1 MATEIE
7 RLREELKRGGYLR
20 RYLEATGRQI
30 LPGGQL
36 RCPNPSAHANGDAKP
51 SAHLYE
57 DASGDRVKCFACG
70 GSWDIFSL
78 VEMDKGTD
86 FMGALE
92 FLAEFFGLSF
102 PRRAK
107 RRRDAAKAKTP
118 ATPTREPGP
127 SANTA
132 TASAPATATDAA
144 AKDTAKENDTQ
155 TTKEAANGET
165 ARPESAQKF
174 LDDCAARIGN
184 AKYFEKRGV
193 SLATAKR
200 LGCGY
205 DPAHYFPSLHERRR
219 AVVFPAAGG
228 WAARAVDV
236 KAHSF
241 LRGMVGGSSFNL
253 EALEA
258 ADATSAVF
266 IVEGQFDALSIEEVG
281 GHALALGGVQHVEE
295 LVERVRRKPPS
306 CALIVALDRE
316 DNAQKAAVVRKAAER
331 LAAEL
336 REAGAFVADF
346 DEPLFNAHDA
356 NDALLADREAFKNAV
371 EYAVFSASEQYVR
384 RDEPCDGEDA
394 DAQNHDATSRPGPW
408 AAKTISFA
416 ALPEP
421 KPEEENE
428 RALFKRGYL
437 RKGHALCLVSCAGVG
452 KSVISLQ
459 LALAWS
465 LGKPCLGLEPVR
477 PLRIAVFTFEDDAE
491 DNASFR
497 RDYRAGF
504 RREGWSDA
512 EIDAALAAVEFIE
525 LGGRTDEAFAEALAE
540 IQREK
545 QRDLYIVNPLGD
557 IMDEYDI
564 SDNAEAKHFFKKI
577 LDPVIKGE
585 RDPFTSCAL
594 VLVSHTGKAPKN
606 SSDRSNFLRGI
617 FAQYDAAGSAALMN
631 WTRASLLIAPTSEA
645 GNFVLLGAKRQARLG
660 WRDADGKPTNERY
673 ISYSPDIKFWI
684 PTPEA
689 DVRRLTA
696 DGSGKSRPAVDPA
709 QDAAT
714 LAATLRSLTSGIS
727 SVEARQR
734 AQDMFGQKRG
744 NAAFAKIAQTPRA
757 FNVAVTKN
765 GRTVYYGGMGLGL
778 GVDEKNAPPEVEGL
792 DDDFEADI

>member
-7 RLREELKRGGYLR
+7 RLREELKRGYLR

-30 LPGGQL
+30 LPGGQV

-78 VEMDKGTD
+78 VEMDQGTD
-86 FMGALE
+86 FIGALE
-92 FLAEFFGLSF
+92 YLADFFGLAF

-107 RRRDAAKAKTP
+107 RRRDAAKTKT
-118 ATPTREPGP
+118 TPTREQGP
-127 SANTA
+127 NASTA
-132 TASAPATATDAA
+132 TASSPTTATDTATASENNA
-144 AKDTAKENDTQ
+144 AKNADEAIE
-155 TTKEAANGET
+155 EAA
-165 ARPESAQKF
+165 RPKGAQEY
-174 LDDCAARIGN
+174 LDTCAARIEETD
-184 AKYFEKRGV
+184 YFGKRGV

-241 LRGMVGGSSFNL
+241 LKGLKGGSAFNL
-253 EALEA
+253 EALDQ

-266 IVEGQFDALSIEEVG
+266 IVEGQFDALSIEDVG

-295 LVERVRRKPPS
+295 LVQRVRRNPPG
-306 CALIVALDRE
+306 CALIIALDRE
-316 DNAQKAAVVRKAAER
+316 DNPQKAANVAKAAKR
-331 LAAEL
+331 LAEEL
-336 REAGAFVADF
+336 RGAGAFVADF
-346 DEPLFNAHDA
+346 NDPIFSAHDA
-356 NDALLADREAFKNAV
+356 NDALLADRAAFKNSV
-371 EYAVFSASEQYVR
+371 KYAVFYASERYVL
-384 RDEPCDGEDA
+384 RDEPQDGD
-394 DAQNHDATSRPGPW
+394 DATTQKDHATPKPGPW

-416 ALPEP
+416 DLPEP
-421 KPEEENE
+421 MPEEENA

-477 PLRIAVFTFEDDAE
+477 PLKIGVFTFEDDVE

-497 RDYRAGF
+497 RDYREGF

-525 LGGRTDEAFAEALAE
+525 LGGKTDEAFAEALAE
-540 IQREK
+540 IQLEK
-545 QRDLYIVNPLGD
+545 PRDLYIVNPLGD

-564 SDNAEAKHFFKKI
+564 SDNSEAKHFFKRV
-577 LDPVIKGE
+577 LDPVIKGA
-585 RDPFTSCAL
+585 RDPRTSCAL
-594 VLVSHTGKAPKN
+594 VLVSHTGKAPKT
-606 SSDRSNFLRGI
+606 SGDRANFMRGI

-696 DGSGKSRPAVDPA
+696 DGSGKSSRPAVDPA

-714 LAATLRSLTSGIS
+714 FAGTLRSLTSGIS

-734 AQDMFGQKRG
+734 AQDMLGQKRG
-744 NAAFAKIAQTPRA
+744 NAAFAKIAQTPSA
-757 FNVAVTKN
+757 FNVAVEKI
-765 GRTVYYGGMGLGL
+765 GRTIFYGGVALGI
-778 GVDEKNAPPEVEGL
+778 GVDGKSAPPGVEGL
-792 DDDFEADI
+792 DDDFEANL

>member
-1 MATEIE
+1 MATDLDK
-7 RLREELKRGGYLR
+7 LREQLKCGGYFR
-20 RYLEATGRQI
+20 RYLEETGRHI
-30 LPGGQL
+30 LNGGQL
-36 RCPNPSAHANGDAKP
+36 RCPNQAAHANGDKKP

-57 DASGDRVKCFACG
+57 DSTGDRVKCFGCG
-70 GSWDIFSL
+70 ESWDIFKL
-78 VEMDKGTD
+78 AQLDEGVD
-86 FMGALE
+86 FMGAIE
-92 FLAEFFGLSF
+92 SLAKRFGLQY

-107 RRRDAAKAKTP
+107 RRPNA
-118 ATPTREPGP
+118 
-127 SANTA
+127 A
-132 TASAPATATDAA
+132 TAEQGESKPKPVED
-144 AKDTAKENDTQ
+144 KSS
-155 TTKEAANGET
+155 GET
-165 ARPESAQKF
+165 TRPEVAQKY

-184 AKYFEKRGV
+184 TKYFSSRGV

-205 DPAHYFPSLHERRR
+205 DPSHYFPSLHERRH

-228 WAARAVDV
+228 WAARAIDI

-241 LRGMVGGSSFNL
+241 MRGMVGGSSFNF

-281 GHALALGGVQHVEE
+281 GHALALGGVQHIEE
-295 LVERVRRKPPS
+295 LVKRVRRKLPN

-316 DNAQKAAVVRKAAER
+316 DNPQKAAVVRKAAER
-331 LAAEL
+331 LAAKL

-346 DEPLFNAHDA
+346 DEPIFNAHDA
-356 NDALLADREAFKNAV
+356 NDALLADRAAFKNAV
-371 EYAVFSASEQYVR
+371 EYAAFSASEQYVR
-384 RDEPCDGEDA
+384 RDEPRDGEDA
-394 DAQNHDATSRPGPW
+394 DAQKDDATPKPGPW

-585 RDPFTSCAL
+585 RDPRTSCAL

-660 WRDADGKPTNERY
+660 WRDADGNATNERF
-673 ISYSPDIKFWI
+673 ISYSQDIKFWI

-696 DGSGKSRPAVDPA
+696 DGSGSGKSRPAVDPA
-709 QDAAT
+709 QDAASF
-714 LAATLRSLTSGIS
+714 AATLRSLNSGIS

-734 AQDMFGQKRG
+734 AQDMLGQKRG
-744 NAAFAKIAQTPRA
+744 NAAFAKISATPRA
-757 FNVAVTKN
+757 FNVAVEKCGKT
-765 GRTVYYGGMGLGL
+765 TYYGGVALGI
-778 GVDEKNAPPEVEGL
+778 GADEKNEPPNVEGL
-792 DDDFEADI
+792 DDDFEANV

>member
-7 RLREELKRGGYLR
+7 RLREELKSNGYLR

-30 LPGGQL
+30 LLGGQL
-36 RCPNPSAHANGDAKP
+36 RCPNPAAHANGDAKP

-57 DASGDRVKCFACG
+57 DGSGDRVKCFACG
-70 GSWDIFSL
+70 ESWDIFSL
-78 VEMDKGTD
+78 VGMDEGVD

-92 FLAEFFGLSF
+92 SLANRFGLPF
-102 PRRAK
+102 PQRTK
-107 RRRDAAKAKTP
+107 RRHDAAKAKMS
-118 ATPTREPGP
+118 ATPTHTLPLGENVAKVQNPQT
-127 SANTA
+127 SKDVEKTA
-132 TASAPATATDAA
+132 EAS
-144 AKDTAKENDTQ
+144 
-155 TTKEAANGET
+155 
-165 ARPESAQKF
+165 RPESAQKF
-174 LDDCAARIGN
+174 LDECAARIGKT
-184 AKYFEKRGV
+184 KYFEKRGV

-205 DPAHYFPSLHERRR
+205 DPEHYFPSLHERRP
-219 AVVFPAAGG
+219 AVIFPAAGG

-241 LRGMVGGSSFNL
+241 LRGMIGGSAFNL

-266 IVEGQFDALSIEEVG
+266 ITEGQFDALSIEDVG
-281 GHALALGGVQHVEE
+281 GHALALGGVQHIEE
-295 LVERVRRKPPS
+295 VVERVRRNPPG

-316 DNAQKAAVVRKAAER
+316 DNPQKAAVVKKAADR

-336 REAGAFVADF
+336 RKTGAFVAEVSDPIF
-346 DEPLFNAHDA
+346 GAHDA
-356 NDALLADREAFKNAV
+356 NDALLANREEFKRAV
-371 EYAVFSASEQYVR
+371 ECATFLASEQYVC
-384 RDEPCDGEDA
+384 RDDLDNGDQVDPKA
-394 DAQNHDATSRPGPW
+394 ANTQQKPGPW

-421 KPEEENE
+421 APEDENPN
-428 RALFKRGYL
+428 ALFKRGYL

-497 RDYRAGF
+497 RDYREGF

-512 EIDAALAAVEFIE
+512 DIDAALAAVEFID
-525 LGGRTDEAFAEALAE
+525 LGGKTDEAFAEALAE
-540 IQREK
+540 IQVEK
-545 QRDLYIVNPLGD
+545 PRDLYIVNPLGD
-557 IMDEYDI
+557 IMDTYDI
-564 SDNAEAKHFFKKI
+564 SDNAEAKHFFKRV
-577 LDPVIKGE
+577 LDPVIKGSQ
-585 RDPFTSCAL
+585 DPRTSCAL
-594 VLVSHTGKAPKN
+594 VLVSHTGKAPKS
-606 SSDRSNFLRGI
+606 SSDRANFMRGI

-631 WTRASLLIAPTSEA
+631 WARASLLIAPTSEA

-660 WRDADGKPTNERY
+660 WRDDEGKPTNERY

-689 DVRRLTA
+689 DIRRLTA
-696 DGSGKSRPAVDPA
+696 DGSGSSKSHPAVDPA
-709 QDAAT
+709 NDAAT
-714 LAATLRSLTSGIS
+714 FAATLRSLTSGIS
-727 SVEARQR
+727 ATEARQR
-734 AQDMFGQKRG
+734 AQSMLGTKRG
-744 NAAFAKIAQTPRA
+744 NAAFALVAKDPRA
-757 FNVAVTKN
+757 YNVAFEKVS
-765 GRTVYYGGMGLGL
+765 RVEYYGGAALGL
-778 GVDEKNAPPEVEGL
+778 GADDRNAPPTVEGL
-792 DDDFEADI
+792 DDDFEANL